1 MNNEEQIVLVDSQ
14 GRTLL
19 EKGQIV
25 SVPKLEAHQKG
36 IRHLAISVFIFS
48 SEGRLLLQQRAL
60 TKYHSPGKWSNTCC
74 THPRI
79 LETPFQAAYRRLSQ
93 EMGITTVLEEGFT
106 FSYWAEVGDGLV
118 ENEFDHIFVGQYE
131 TEPVPDPEEVHSWRW
146 ISPGEL
152 QNDLNE
158 NEGKYTIWF
167 QILWPQVKRHLKLR

>member
-14 GRTLL
+14 GQTLL
-19 EKGQIV
+19 DEGQIV
-25 SVPKLEAHQKG
+25 GMPKLEVHQKG
-36 IRHLAISVFIFS
+36 IRHLAISVFIFNS
-48 SEGRLLLQQRAL
+48 RGRLLLQQRAL

-79 LETPFQAAYRRLSQ
+79 QETPSQAAHRRLSQ
-93 EMGITTVLEEGFT
+93 EMGITTALEEGFT

-118 ENEFDHIFVGQYE
+118 ENEFDHIFIGHHE

-152 QNDLNE
+152 QKDLAE
-158 NEGKYTIWF
+158 NESKYAIWF
-167 QILWPQVKRHLKLR
+167 QILWPQVKRHLKLQ